1 MDTFTPKIEPKE
13 VKVDKPKLNKSDVD
27 FVLLSD
33 VNIPL
38 LGKNGCVEIFGKQ
51 KGLEKEKNKIFENYL
66 YNFSQLT
73 DIIFKSDL
81 KRIVGG
87 GAAGGAAAFLKI
99 FFKAQIYSGTDFI
112 LNHIKYFNFLK
123 KDSVVITG
131 EGFLDEQSIYG
142 KAPVSL
148 SNYIKDKNIFL
159 IAACGKV
166 DFNVIEKLSKYF
178 DLILPACESTDISFC
193 TKNSRKL
200 LKKLSTEI
208 GKILMLRSSILNS

>member
-1 MDTFTPKIEPKE
+1 MIIWIASYPKSGNTW
-13 VKVDKPKLNKSDVD
+13 VRS
-27 FVLLSD
+27 LLSS
-33 VNIPL
+33 
-38 LGKNGCVEIFGKQ
+38 
-51 KGLEKEKNKIFENYL
+51 YL
-66 YNFSQLT
+66 YSN
-73 DIIFKSDL
+73 DGIF
-81 KRIVGG
+81 
-87 GAAGGAAAFLKI
+87 
-99 FFKAQIYSGTDFI
+99 DFN
-112 LNHIKYFNFLK
+112 LLK

-148 SNYIKDKNIFL
+148 SNYLKDKNIFL

-166 DFNVIEKLSKYF
+166 DFDVIDKLSKYF

-200 LKKLSTEI
+200 LKELSTEI